1 MTSKHF
7 LQVLHPLHYFTVIA
21 FALGV
26 EVYALRIVSSVALS
40 WLSKQSGGRERRRDI
55 AANTTPFA
63 LSFSMIHRQRPDT
76 GLAGAGVGYGYN
88 LHTLFTPSSI
98 GEPVWPSGK
107 AVGL

>member
-1 MTSKHF
+1 MH
-7 LQVLHPLHYFTVIA
+7 
-21 FALGV
+21 
-26 EVYALRIVSSVALS
+26 ALRIVSSVALS
-40 WLSKQSGGRERRRDI
+40 WLGKHRVEGEKGAEI
-55 AANTTPFA
+55 FAANTTPFA

-76 GLAGAGVGYGYN
+76 GLAGAGVGYGYS